1 MTLAEEMQIMFDEL
15 RAIKHMNKSI
25 KAQMEDNVS
34 LQGVK
39 KVATLI
45 NMVDNLVIPDV
56 VSFFEDV
63 DDMGGFREQGGV
75 ACPQD

>member
-25 KAQMEDNVS
+25 KAQMEENVS
-34 LQGVK
+34 LEGVK

-75 ACPQD
+75 A

>member
-1 MTLAEEMQIMFDEL
+1 MTLAEEMQMMMDEL
-15 RAIKHMNKSI
+15 RAIKHMNNSI

-34 LQGVK
+34 LEGVK

-56 VSFFEDV
+56 ISFFEDV

-75 ACPQD
+75 A

>member
-56 VSFFEDV
+56 ESFFEDV

-75 ACPQD
+75 A

>member
-15 RAIKHMNKSI
+15 RAIKHMNNSI
-25 KAQMEDNVS
+25 KAQMEENVS
-34 LQGVK
+34 LEGVK

-45 NMVDNLVIPDV
+45 TMVDNLVIPDV

-63 DDMGGFREQGGV
+63 DDMGGFREQVGV
-75 ACPQD
+75 A

>member
-1 MTLAEEMQIMFDEL
+1 MTLAEQMQMMMDEL
-15 RAIKHMNKSI
+15 RAIKHMNNSI

-34 LQGVK
+34 LEGVK

-63 DDMGGFREQGGV
+63 DDMGGFKEQGGV
-75 ACPQD
+75 A

>member
-34 LQGVK
+34 LKGVK
-39 KVATLI
+39 KVAPLI

-75 ACPQD
+75 A

>member
-63 DDMGGFREQGGV
+63 DDMSGFKEQGGV
-75 ACPQD
+75 A

>member
-1 MTLAEEMQIMFDEL
+1 MTLAEQMQMMMDEL
-15 RAIKHMNKSI
+15 RAIKHMNNSI
-25 KAQMEDNVS
+25 KAQMEENVS
-34 LQGVK
+34 LEGVK

-75 ACPQD
+75 A

>member
-25 KAQMEDNVS
+25 KAQMEENVS

-45 NMVDNLVIPDV
+45 TMVDNLVIPDV
-56 VSFFEDV
+56 VYFFEDV
-63 DDMGGFREQGGV
+63 DDLVGFR
-75 ACPQD
+75 

>member
-25 KAQMEDNVS
+25 KAQMEENVS

-45 NMVDNLVIPDV
+45 TMVDNLVIPDV

-63 DDMGGFREQGGV
+63 DDMSGFKEQGGV
-75 ACPQD
+75 A

>member
-25 KAQMEDNVS
+25 KAQIEDNVS

-75 ACPQD
+75 A

>member
-1 MTLAEEMQIMFDEL
+1 MTLAEEMQMMMDEL
-15 RAIKHMNKSI
+15 RAIKHMNNSI

-45 NMVDNLVIPDV
+45 TMVDNLVIPDV

-75 ACPQD
+75 A

>member
-15 RAIKHMNKSI
+15 SAIKHMNISI

-39 KVATLI
+39 
-45 NMVDNLVIPDV
+45 
-56 VSFFEDV
+56 
-63 DDMGGFREQGGV
+63 
-75 ACPQD
+75 

>member
-1 MTLAEEMQIMFDEL
+1 MTLAEEMQMMMDEL
-15 RAIKHMNKSI
+15 RAIKHMNNSI
-25 KAQMEDNVS
+25 KAQMEENVS
-34 LQGVK
+34 LEGVK

-63 DDMGGFREQGGV
+63 DDMGGFKEQGGV
-75 ACPQD
+75 A

>member
-15 RAIKHMNKSI
+15 RAIKHMNNSI

-45 NMVDNLVIPDV
+45 NMVDILVIPDV

-75 ACPQD
+75 A

>member
-75 ACPQD
+75 A

>member
-1 MTLAEEMQIMFDEL
+1 MTLAEEMQMMMDEL
-15 RAIKHMNKSI
+15 RAIKHMNNSI

-63 DDMGGFREQGGV
+63 DDMGGFKEQGGV
-75 ACPQD
+75 A

>member
-25 KAQMEDNVS
+25 KAQMEENVS

-75 ACPQD
+75 A

>member
-1 MTLAEEMQIMFDEL
+1 MTLAEQMQMMIDEL
-15 RAIKHMNKSI
+15 RAIKHMNNSI
-25 KAQMEDNVS
+25 KAQMEENVS
-34 LQGVK
+34 LEGVK

-75 ACPQD
+75 A

>member
-1 MTLAEEMQIMFDEL
+1 MTLAEQMQMMMDEL
-15 RAIKHMNKSI
+15 RAIKHMNNSI
-25 KAQMEDNVS
+25 KAQMEENVS
-34 LQGVK
+34 LEGVK

-63 DDMGGFREQGGV
+63 DEMGGFREQGGV
-75 ACPQD
+75 A

>member
-1 MTLAEEMQIMFDEL
+1 MTLAEQMQMMFDEL
-15 RAIKHMNKSI
+15 RAIKHMNNSI
-25 KAQMEDNVS
+25 KAQMEENVS
-34 LQGVK
+34 LEGVK

-75 ACPQD
+75 A

>member
-1 MTLAEEMQIMFDEL
+1 MTLAEQMQMMMDEL

-45 NMVDNLVIPDV
+45 TMVDNLGIPDV

-75 ACPQD
+75 A

>member
-63 DDMGGFREQGGV
+63 DDMGGFSEQGGV
-75 ACPQD
+75 A

>member
-1 MTLAEEMQIMFDEL
+1 MTLAEEMQMMMDEL
-15 RAIKHMNKSI
+15 RAIKHMNNSI
-25 KAQMEDNVS
+25 KAQMEENVS
-34 LQGVK
+34 LEGVK

-63 DDMGGFREQGGV
+63 DDMSGFKEQGGV
-75 ACPQD
+75 A

>member
-45 NMVDNLVIPDV
+45 KMVDNLVIPDV

-75 ACPQD
+75 A

>member
-39 KVATLI
+39 KVGTLI
-45 NMVDNLVIPDV
+45 TMVDNLVIPDV

-75 ACPQD
+75 A

>member
-1 MTLAEEMQIMFDEL
+1 MTLAEQMQMMMDEL

-75 ACPQD
+75 A

>member
-25 KAQMEDNVS
+25 KAQMEEKVS

-45 NMVDNLVIPDV
+45 TMVDNLVIPDV

-75 ACPQD
+75 A

>member
-15 RAIKHMNKSI
+15 SAIKHMNKSI

-45 NMVDNLVIPDV
+45 TMVDNLVIPDV

-75 ACPQD
+75 A

>member
-34 LQGVK
+34 LQGGK

-75 ACPQD
+75 A

>member
-1 MTLAEEMQIMFDEL
+1 MTLAEQMQMMMDEL

-45 NMVDNLVIPDV
+45 NMVDNLVIPNV

-75 ACPQD
+75 A

>member
-1 MTLAEEMQIMFDEL
+1 MTLAEQMQMMMDEL
-15 RAIKHMNKSI
+15 RAIKHMNNSI

-34 LQGVK
+34 LEGVK

-75 ACPQD
+75 A

>member
-15 RAIKHMNKSI
+15 RAIKHMNNSI

-75 ACPQD
+75 A

>member
-25 KAQMEDNVS
+25 KAQMEENVS
-34 LQGVK
+34 LEGVK
-39 KVATLI
+39 KGATLI
-45 NMVDNLVIPDV
+45 TMVDNLVIPDV

-75 ACPQD
+75 A

>member
-1 MTLAEEMQIMFDEL
+1 MTLAEEMEIMFDEL

-75 ACPQD
+75 A

>member
-15 RAIKHMNKSI
+15 RAIKHMNNSI
-25 KAQMEDNVS
+25 KAQMEENVS
-34 LQGVK
+34 LEGVK

-45 NMVDNLVIPDV
+45 TMVDNLVIPDV

-63 DDMGGFREQGGV
+63 DDMSGFREQGGV
-75 ACPQD
+75 A

>member
-25 KAQMEDNVS
+25 KAQMEENVS
-34 LQGVK
+34 LEGVK

-45 NMVDNLVIPDV
+45 TMVDNLVIPDV

-63 DDMGGFREQGGV
+63 DDMSGFKEQGGV
-75 ACPQD
+75 A

>member
-15 RAIKHMNKSI
+15 RAIKHMNNSI

-63 DDMGGFREQGGV
+63 DDMGVFREQGGV
-75 ACPQD
+75 A